1 MSNIS
6 RRTFVKGASGVAAL
20 GLTGCLSSNN
30 ASAAKAKVVVIGGG
44 YGGAIAAKYIRMMD
58 PAIDVT
64 LIEQNEHY
72 YSCPLSNWVIAHFR
86 ELDAQ
91 KHSYKTMMSAHKV
104 NVVHEKA
111 IGVDHDK
118 KMVKTDKGNSFSY
131 DKLVVSP
138 GVDFKPIEGYTEEA
152 SNKMPHAWK
161 AGPQTQALADQ
172 LKAMKDGGTVIIRPP
187 NNPFRCPPGPYER
200 ASLIAWYL
208 KKHKPK
214 SKVVMFDP
222 KPKFSKF
229 GLFTGGWK
237 ELYGYGSENSMIE
250 WNGSTA
256 ISAVNAKNMTVT
268 TDVEDIKGDVISII
282 PDQMAGAIAREAG
295 LADDKGWCPVD
306 FRTFESTL
314 HKGVYVIGDSS
325 AAAGLPKSGYAANS
339 EAKVAAAAI
348 VDELN
353 GRKPGDPTYTNTCY
367 SLLDPDYGIS
377 VAAVYKYE
385 SGDKVESVSSGLSP
399 GKASAAFRKQEA
411 LYNESWYQSIMTDM
425 FG

>member
-1 MSNIS
+1 MSKIT
-6 RRTFVKGASGVAAL
+6 RRTFVKGAGGVAAL

-58 PAIDVT
+58 PGIHVT

-86 ELDAQ
+86 ELEAQ

-104 NVVHEKA
+104 QVVHEKA

-131 DKLVVSP
+131 DRLVVSP
-138 GVDFKPIEGYTEEA
+138 GVDFKPLEGYTEAA
-152 SNKMPHAWK
+152 SKKMPHAWK
-161 AGPQTQALADQ
+161 AGPQTQMLADQ
-172 LKAMKDGGTVIIRPP
+172 MKAMKDGGTVVICPP
-187 NNPFRCPPGPYER
+187 SNPFRCPPGPYER

-214 SKVVMFDP
+214 SKIIMLDP

-237 ELYGYGSENSMIE
+237 QLYGYGTDNSMIE

-256 ISAVNAKNMTVT
+256 ISAVDAGAMTVS
-268 TDVEDIKGDVISII
+268 TDVDDIKGDVISVI
-282 PDQMAGAIAREAG
+282 PNQQAGKIAIAAG
-295 LADDKGWCPVD
+295 LADAKGWCPVD
-306 FRTFESTL
+306 FRTFESKKQ
-314 HKGVYVIGDSS
+314 KGVFVIGDSS

-339 EAKVAAAAI
+339 EAKVAAAAV
-348 VDELN
+348 VDQLN
-353 GRKPGDPTYTNTCY
+353 GRTPGDPTFTNTCY

-385 SGDKVESVSSGLSP
+385 GGKKVQKIAGGLSP